1 MSAPTH
7 IPSHT
12 RVEGRIETSADLEI
26 EGRCDGEI
34 AVAGTI
40 VVRPDAV
47 CKAHVRAR
55 SATIQ
60 GEIIGDVVCTES
72 IVLAAGA
79 RVAGDLRAPD
89 VSIDPAATLDGKVDL
104 FAPDPQEAG
113 VSRVSAQTRGPK
125 LKRPALPSVGGRP
138 AGIPTP
144 PRPRGRTRVTQRA
157 LETEPK
163 T

>member
-7 IPSHT
+7 IPAHT
-12 RVEGRIETSADLEI
+12 RVEGRIETSSDLEI
-26 EGRCDGEI
+26 EGRCDGDI
-34 AVAGTI
+34 VVGGSV
-40 VVRPDAV
+40 VVRPGAV
-47 CKAHVRAR
+47 CKARVRAR

-89 VSIDPAATLDGKVDL
+89 VSVDPSAKLDGKVDL
-104 FAPDPQEAG
+104 FAPDPEDSS
-113 VSRVSAQTRGPK
+113 VRRMSPHTRGPK
-125 LKRPALPSVGGRP
+125 PRRPAPPEATATP
-138 AGIPTP
+138 AVPRP

-157 LETEPK
+157 LETEPN